1 VGREAVKLSPV
12 AVIADLFLFALH
24 GVIAWGA
31 YRLLF
36 VDVPRER
43 YALWPGPWSVPS
55 ITTSVILGAALVG
68 AFAAL
73 LLLAA
78 LRDPRRRRRV
88 RLVGLGMLGVI
99 ACAGLV
105 SMMHFLGTA
114 GGFG

>member
-1 VGREAVKLSPV
+1 MGREAVKASPAV
-12 AVIADLFLFALH
+12 VIADLLLLALH

-31 YRLLF
+31 HRLLF

-55 ITTSVILGAALVG
+55 VTASVILGAALVG
-68 AFAAL
+68 GFAAL

-78 LRDPRRRRRV
+78 LRDPGARWRARAV
-88 RLVGLGMLGVI
+88 VLGMLGVI

-105 SMMHFLGTA
+105 SMVHFLGNA